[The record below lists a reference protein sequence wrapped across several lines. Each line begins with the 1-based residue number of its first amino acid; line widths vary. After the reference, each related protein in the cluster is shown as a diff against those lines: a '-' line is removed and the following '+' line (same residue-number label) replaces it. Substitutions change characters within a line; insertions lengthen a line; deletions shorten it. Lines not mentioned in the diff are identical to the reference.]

1 MNLQNSKQIQVQLV
15 SSRAISVVKL
25 WAISVVK
32 QYAICVVKKRGKTCA
47 NVSRL
52 VTSDQMKKLGVLFEP
67 ITEQMKAKLKQTRR
81 ELHSIENRSTLSA
94 QKVFFE
100 VKCCI
105 FPYAGSA

>member
-1 MNLQNSKQIQVQLV
+1 
-15 SSRAISVVKL
+15 
-25 WAISVVK
+25 
-32 QYAICVVKKRGKTCA
+32 
-47 NVSRL
+47 
-52 VTSDQMKKLGVLFEP
+52 MKKLGVLFEP